1 MCVISSPSSIFVKN
15 VLTLQK
21 LTFETKRVSIR
32 QKSAVELADCFLS
45 MLHIFLI
52 KTLNTC
58 STLHR
63 PPDQVYDKNMVLQKN
78 YSGFHEQF
86 IGHLVKRNYLMIS
99 LPFSYC
105 KCDGK
110 RLIPCALAFLGHH
123 CSMPWA
129 SKFGL

>member
-1 MCVISSPSSIFVKN
+1 MCVISSPSSIFVKS

-21 LTFETKRVSIR
+21 LTFDTKRVGIR
-32 QKSAVELADCFLS
+32 QKSAVGLADCFLS

-58 STLHR
+58 SAA
-63 PPDQVYDKNMVLQKN
+63 PPPPIKYMTRTWYCKKT

-110 RLIPCALAFLGHH
+110 RLNPCTLAFLGHH